1 MTRVHRLLVP
11 TLLLAASVCPRHA
24 VAAPNSESASA
35 NGSESASPKPK
46 SPRATEPTPAD
57 ATNGTARGGLVLL
70 ISERADDP
78 FLERI
83 KAELVAMGF
92 ATVVRPN
99 DVALERAAREVNA
112 VAAIRLLPSRQGVEV
127 WMADRTSGRSL
138 LRQVIVD
145 ENPSGPNQ
153 SVVALQTAE
162 LLRTS
167 LIQQPSTAPAPAPT
181 SPAEDSPAHP
191 PGHTEPPPSTL
202 EPEQKGQ
209 QPSINAAT
217 PPPSAGLQAALGALY
232 SPGGADAALQLWL
245 SLPRSFSKHV
255 ALAIDLSAPLLTAS
269 LTTPEG
275 TTRIGSYLAGVSFLL
290 QTRSESGLLFVNGGV
305 GVGASR
311 LSFSGEASPPLLGR
325 SGGVTSATAY
335 VRSDLGVELL
345 PWLRLGARGTAGAT
359 SQKMNLALAGNDGG
373 SWGRIYAGAFFL
385 AEVPWR

>member
-11 TLLLAASVCPRHA
+11 TLLLTASVCPQNA
-24 VAAPNSESASA
+24 VAAPSSERGSADAKSSTATDPPPTDVANASA
-35 NGSESASPKPK
+35 G
-46 SPRATEPTPAD
+46 
-57 ATNGTARGGLVLL
+57 GGLVLL

-83 KAELVAMGF
+83 KAELVAIGF
-92 ATVVRPN
+92 ATLVRRN

-112 VAAIRLLPSRQGVEV
+112 VAAIRVLPSRQGVEV

-167 LIQQPSTAPAPAPT
+167 LIQQPSTASAPAPT
-181 SPAEDSPAHP
+181 PPRDDSSATS
-191 PGHTEPPPSTL
+191 GRSVRSPSTI
-202 EPEQKGQ
+202 EPEHPDQ
-209 QPSINAAT
+209 QRATKPVT

-245 SLPRSFSKHV
+245 SLQRSFSKNV

-269 LTTPEG
+269 LTSPEG
-275 TTRIGSYLAGVSFLL
+275 TTRIGSYVAGVAFLL
-290 QTRSESGLLFVNGGV
+290 QTRSESGLIFVNGGV
-305 GVGASR
+305 GIGAAR
-311 LSFSGEASPPLLGR
+311 LSFNGEANPPLLGR

-335 VRSDLGVELL
+335 VRSDLGVELV

-359 SQKMNLALAGNDGG
+359 SHKMNLTLAGNDGG
-373 SWGRIYAGAFFL
+373 SWGRIYTGAFFL
-385 AEVPWR
+385 AEVPWH

>member
-1 MTRVHRLLVP
+1 MTRVYRLLVP
-11 TLLLAASVCPRHA
+11 NLLLAASVCPQNA

-46 SPRATEPTPAD
+46 SPGATEPTPAD
-57 ATNGTARGGLVLL
+57 AANGTAGGGLVLL

-92 ATVVRPN
+92 ATVVRRN

-112 VAAIRLLPSRQGVEV
+112 VAAIRVLPSRQGVEV

-167 LIQQPSTAPAPAPT
+167 LIQQPSTAPARGPAPT
-181 SPAEDSPAHP
+181 PPSDDSPATSGRSAP
-191 PGHTEPPPSTL
+191 SPSTL
-202 EPEQKGQ
+202 EPEKN
-209 QPSINAAT
+209 QPPATKLAT

-245 SLPRSFSKHV
+245 SLQRSFSKNV

-269 LTTPEG
+269 LTSPEG
-275 TTRIGSYLAGVSFLL
+275 TTRIGSYLAGVAFLL
-290 QTRSESGLLFVNGGV
+290 QTRSESGFVFVNGGV
-305 GVGASR
+305 GVGAAR
-311 LSFSGEASPPLLGR
+311 LSFSGEANPPLLGR

-359 SQKMNLALAGNDGG
+359 SQKMNLTLAGNDGG